1 MTSDLCIPRS
11 VQFPKELADDMD
23 TSEQDDRVGIV
34 VRRDIESQDLMERE
48 SKELDANVRQTT
60 KVMFGISENE

>member
-1 MTSDLCIPRS
+1 
-11 VQFPKELADDMD
+11 MD

>member
-1 MTSDLCIPRS
+1 MPRS
-11 VQFPKELADDMD
+11 VQFPEELADDMD
-23 TSEQDDRVGIV
+23 TSEQDDRIEIN